1 MRFESASFVTIH
13 GTALVEWA
21 EGGGLFAPGEGGGEV
36 AEAAGGGAHDY
47 YFFGEKKVLIDTVPI
62 WFRNILVIKSKLFMG
77 EI

>member
-47 YFFGEKKVLIDTVPI
+47 YFFWREKSPY
-62 WFRNILVIKSKLFMG
+62 
-77 EI
+77 